1 MPYKLKR
8 LLKSCLFNIGGGG
21 GRVVQWVKGLAVQVC
36 GAEF

>member
-8 LLKSCLFNIGGGG
+8 LLKSCLFNIGGG